1 MVEKATIETD
11 EVLAGLLNHTYMTRL
26 LPIPRS
32 GISSPLLTMA
42 VPEIFVFTSPEQKNT
57 YYKIRYQ
64 LSLTN
69 CKVQK

>member
-1 MVEKATIETD
+1 MVEKSTIETD

-42 VPEIFVFTSPEQKNT
+42 VPEIFVFTIPEQKIHVIKSSIN
-57 YYKIRYQ
+57 
-64 LSLTN
+64 
-69 CKVQK
+69 

>member
-32 GISSPLLTMA
+32 RISSPLLTMA
-42 VPEIFVFTSPEQKNT
+42 VPEIFVFTSPEQKTRIIKSGIN
-57 YYKIRYQ
+57 R
-64 LSLTN
+64 
-69 CKVQK
+69 V

>member
-69 CKVQK
+69 CKVRK